1 MAREQMCLAE
11 AFLDPRMGLRGKL
24 KALSEVIDWA
34 PLAVLAEQV
43 RPGEIGRPPYA
54 ALAMLKAMYLAGLYD
69 LSDPGL
75 EEALIDRVSFRLF
88 CGFSLE
94 ERTPDE
100 TTILR
105 FRHACVAAGVLEAA
119 FAEVN
124 RQFEAKG
131 LMVKRGTLM
140 DATIIAAASAR
151 PQREAKAEAA
161 SAAGEAAPE
170 AEAAQEAGDG
180 APDDAASAPPVAR
193 EPGASFTRKG
203 GKSYFGYRLH
213 IGVDQGSGL
222 VRRLALTPAHV
233 NESCVADSLICG
245 DEAAVYGDKG
255 YENKTRRAALKARGV
270 KDRIMH
276 RSHKNQKGL
285 PHWHK
290 RRNALIAKRRAP
302 VERVFASLKRLYGRA
317 RMRYCAFQHNLA
329 DMVRAMTAHNLCR
342 AARLAGM

>member
-1 MAREQMCLAE
+1 MRRDQMSLVE

-24 KALSEVIDWA
+24 KALVEVIDWA
-34 PLAVLAEQV
+34 PLASLAAQV
-43 RPGEIGRPPYA
+43 RPGAEGRPPYP
-54 ALAMLKAMYLAGLYD
+54 ALAMLKALYLAGLYD

-94 ERTPDE
+94 DKTPDE
-100 TTILR
+100 TTLLR
-105 FRHACVAAGVLEAA
+105 FRHACVAAGVLDAA

-124 RQFEAKG
+124 RQLEARG
-131 LMVKRGTLM
+131 LMVKKGTLM

-151 PQREAKAEAA
+151 PPRKKPGEAAAAAEAA
-161 SAAGEAAPE
+161 AAPE
-170 AEAAQEAGDG
+170 TDG
-180 APDDAASAPPVAR
+180 PPVAR

-213 IGVDQGSGL
+213 IGADQGSGL

-233 NESCVADSLICG
+233 NESCVAEALMCG
-245 DEAAVYGDKG
+245 DETAVYADKG
-255 YENKTRRAALKARGV
+255 YESKARRAALKALQI

-285 PHWHK
+285 P
-290 RRNALIAKRRAP
+290 RRQECRNALIAKRRAP
-302 VERVFASLKRLYGRA
+302 VERVFACLKRLYGRS
-317 RMRYCAFQHNLA
+317 RMRYCGFRHNLA
-329 DMVRAMTAHNLCR
+329 DMVRAMTIHNLCR
-342 AARLAGM
+342 AASLAGI